1 MKATITK
8 TIEAQKMGNYTETK
22 VDLLKKEVDFVIINM
37 NPIWV
42 SFKNNGFRGEISK
55 KQLKVYQQKYTWS
68 TNF

>member
-8 TIEAQKMGNYTETK
+8 IIEAQKMGNYTETK

-42 SFKNNGFRGEISK
+42 SFTNNGFRGEISK